1 MTPNQLRI
9 QQFTADLEAAFAIA
23 NLHIDDESH
32 MHAGHSGAASGGGH
46 FRVTLVAPEFT
57 GLSRVARHRLVYD
70 ALQKHIPA
78 EIHALAIVALT
89 PEEAI

>member
-1 MTPNQLRI
+1 VLFR
-9 QQFTADLEAAFAIA
+9 
-23 NLHIDDESH
+23 S
-32 MHAGHSGAASGGGH
+32 H